1 MKLIQEE
8 FDAGR
13 AQAIDDHRAGERK
26 MYSQLLSDWGR
37 FYFDLMQERY
47 GVFMEHVSD
56 ITSEGKLSYERGYNS
71 VAREYVESI
80 DGPGAHDRVWDEV
93 TAFRTAHYKKSFET
107 PD

>member
-8 FDAGR
+8 YDAGR
-13 AQAIDDHRAGERK
+13 AQAMDDQRAGTRK
-26 MYSQLLSDWGR
+26 MYSQLLGAWGR
-37 FYFDLMQERY
+37 FYFDLMQDRY

-56 ITSEGKLSYERGYNS
+56 ITSEGKLSYECGYNS

-80 DGPGAHDRVWDEV
+80 DGPGALSRVWDEV
-93 TAFRTAHYKKSFET
+93 TAFRTAHYKKTFET